1 MNTSKLSRQINMRT
15 LIFFMLSIQL
25 DMRARQTT
33 LQVELITIFLVM
45 SGFHMIDDQ
54 YVSWARCKV
63 YGLEEDLT
71 CLWKLLVL
79 LLVFLQIVE
88 ILRICAKP
96 KSNIG
101 MIGYMVCVFGTT
113 MAQQTAVPDNNCTME

>member
-54 YVSWARCKV
+54 YLSWATRNV

-71 CLWKLLVL
+71 CLWQLLVL
-79 LLVFLQIVE
+79 FLVFLQIVE
-88 ILRICAKP
+88 ILRIGTKP
-96 KSNIG
+96 KSNVG
-101 MIGYMVCVFGTT
+101 MIRYIVCVFG
-113 MAQQTAVPDNNCTME
+113 NCTME